1 MRFLGLGALC
11 LALGGCA
18 ASSQEVVE
26 RLGARYIGQSS
37 DALVREF
44 GPPTATVRMQSGETS
59 MVWQLTSITEM
70 SGGDGY
76 AQARTRACK
85 VSVIANQ
92 RGIVEKLDT
101 EDSNAGTGIIPRA
114 TGMYGSIC
122 AQRLGMKPQG

>member
-1 MRFLGLGALC
+1 MVFRIAALC
-11 LALGGCA
+11 VALGGCA

-37 DALVREF
+37 DTLVRDF
-44 GPPTATVRMQSGETS
+44 GPPVSTFKMQSGDTS
-59 MVWQLTSITEM
+59 LVWQLTSITDI

-76 AQARTRACK
+76 AQARTRVCK

-101 EDSNAGTGIIPRA
+101 EDSNAGTGIVPRM

-122 AQRLGMKPQG
+122 AQRLGMKPQT

>member
-1 MRFLGLGALC
+1 MRNLGIVALSAA
-11 LALGGCA
+11 LAGCA

-44 GPPTATVRMQSGETS
+44 GPPAATFKMQSGETS
-59 MVWQLTSITEM
+59 MIWQLTSITDI

-76 AQARTRACK
+76 AQAKTRACK

-101 EDSNAGTGIIPRA
+101 EDSNAGT
-114 TGMYGSIC
+114 
-122 AQRLGMKPQG
+122 